1 MLTYAGSLSK
11 AEAGERIFKFIE
23 EIFTD
28 KTDIIMTYG
37 EQLELKG
44 RQEEKLGIARNMLH
58 NLHLGTEIVQQATG
72 LSKQELASL

>member
-37 EQLELKG
+37 EQLELQEG
-44 RQEEKLGIARNMLH
+44 RQEEK
-58 NLHLGTEIVQQATG
+58 G
-72 LSKQELASL
+72 LKIKERYTNQEFGNS